1 MRIKISGSNA
11 YDKLTCMKT
20 ALIFLLVTFFHATIV
35 AQSPATIS
43 VEREQKIKKDI
54 EKEISK
60 LEIELKK
67 AKVNILEIEFTLD
80 TFRIELL
87 YEKHIAIIYSD
98 FGMRDAN
105 YETARLYDSLLNK
118 YYKKLLATLKE
129 DNKKV
134 LIRAQKSWIIFRD
147 TEFSLV
153 ETISKDEY
161 AGGGTMQQLTESS
174 AYLNL
179 VKSRTVAIF
188 DHYAR
193 ATQNE

>member
-20 ALIFLLVTFFHATIV
+20 ALIFLLVIFFHATIV

-80 TFRIELL
+80 TSRIELL

-105 YETARLYDSLLNK
+105 YETTRLYDSLLNK
-118 YYKKLLATLKE
+118 YYKKLLTTLKE
-129 DNKKV
+129 DDKKV
-134 LIRAQKSWIIFRD
+134 LMRAQKSWIIFRD
-147 TEFSLV
+147 NEFSLV